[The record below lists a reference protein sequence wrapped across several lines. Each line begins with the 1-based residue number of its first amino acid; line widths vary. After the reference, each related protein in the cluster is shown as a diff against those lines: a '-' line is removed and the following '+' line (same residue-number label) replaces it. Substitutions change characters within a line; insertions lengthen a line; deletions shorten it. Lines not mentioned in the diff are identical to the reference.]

1 MGKLQSSGLPAVF
14 CRNNRTEGHP
24 GQEKAMVVTFHP
36 MDEASAREICTW
48 CYEPPYDFYNPNSA
62 TEACVRHLLDPS
74 GTYYAITDGD
84 GTLVG
89 YCCFGADAQVPGGT
103 YDEPALD
110 IGLGMRPALTGQG
123 HGDNFFAAIVDFA
136 LLALAPRRL
145 RVTVAA
151 FNRRAMRVY
160 ERAGFRPVESFGRS
174 GDGAEFVI
182 MTCWG
187 ISEGEE

>member
-1 MGKLQSSGLPAVF
+1 
-14 CRNNRTEGHP
+14 
-24 GQEKAMVVTFHP
+24 
-36 MDEASAREICTW
+36 MDEDNAREMCTW
-48 CYEPPYDFYNPNSA
+48 RYDPPYDFYNSHPEGA
-62 TEACVRHLLDPS
+62 DARIRHLLDPTQ
-74 GTYYAITDGD
+74 TYYTITDD
-84 GTLVG
+84 NDTLVG

-110 IGLGMRPALTGQG
+110 IGLGMHPALTGQG

-151 FNRRAMRVY
+151 FNQRAMRVY
-160 ERAGFRPVESFGRS
+160 EKAGFKPVESFGRS

-182 MTCWG
+182 MMRRG
-187 ISEGEE
+187 MSEGEG